1 MAKELRPTDELD
13 SCEVCA
19 RTILKGERIEPYLAP
34 GGQRR
39 LVCEL
44 CVARAEASGWIRE
57 SAHADLPASH
67 GPEPR
72 RGLVDRMR
80 GWRPEGRGAATRS
93 NGRGRADRVTGGD
106 ALDEPE
112 LPDEREPDEHAPDE
126 HARLLEEAPD
136 VEGWEVADEPRGVD
150 RASVEE
156 RLTVEALPVDDD
168 PSAEPRGPLR
178 RLASPRRRPR
188 HVRAVPTNA
197 QVKVERAL
205 EVFNA
210 SQHRRTVAGLSR
222 TLGPPW
228 VSAAPEPE
236 SPSYVTIVVAWELS
250 WYRYTVDLG
259 DAQDP
264 VSLAAKGHELEELD
278 PEDRDWNG
286 AVTPEGGLVAAVGS

>member
-19 RTILKGERIEPYLAP
+19 RTILKGERAEPYLAP
-34 GGQRR
+34 GGQRH

-72 RGLVDRMR
+72 RGLVDRVR
-80 GWRPEGRGAATRS
+80 RWRPEGRGTGVRS
-93 NGRGRADRVTGGD
+93 NGREGRESD
-106 ALDEPE
+106 AGSIGEPDPSEERDAVVGAAALEGAPDIEEWEVLDEHRAAESALVEDRRAVGAMPVGDD
-112 LPDEREPDEHAPDE
+112 LP
-126 HARLLEEAPD
+126 
-136 VEGWEVADEPRGVD
+136 
-150 RASVEE
+150 
-156 RLTVEALPVDDD
+156 
-168 PSAEPRGPLR
+168 AEPRGPLR

-188 HVRAVPTNA
+188 HVRAVPTNS
-197 QVKVERAL
+197 QVKVERVL

-210 SQHRRTVAGLSR
+210 SKHRRTVAGLSR

-278 PEDRDWNG
+278 PGDRDWNG

>member
-19 RTILKGERIEPYLAP
+19 RTILKGERAEPYLAP

-44 CVARAEASGWIRE
+44 CVVRAEASGWIRE

-72 RGLVDRMR
+72 NGLVDRVGR
-80 GWRPEGRGAATRS
+80 WWRPDSRTAGGRS
-93 NGRGRADRVTGGD
+93 NGRVTSERE
-106 ALDEPE
+106 LDPDSFAEPE
-112 LPDEREPDEHAPDE
+112 RFRAREPA
-126 HARLLEEAPD
+126 EEAPP
-136 VEGWEVADEPRGVD
+136 DEEAPIP
-150 RASVEE
+150 EE
-156 RLTVEALPVDDD
+156 RDLTDERRPADGPAPEDRFAPEPAPVDDEL
-168 PSAEPRGPLR
+168 AFEGRGPLR

-278 PEDRDWNG
+278 PADRDWNG
-286 AVTPEGGLVAAVGS
+286 AVTPEGGLVAAVGG

>member
-13 SCEVCA
+13 CEVCA
-19 RTILKGERIEPYLAP
+19 RTILKGERVEPYVAP

-80 GWRPEGRGAATRS
+80 GWRPEGRGAAARS

-106 ALDEPE
+106 AFDEPE
-112 LPDEREPDEHAPDE
+112 PPGEREPDEHA
-126 HARLLEEAPD
+126 RVLEEAPD
-136 VEGWEVADEPRGVD
+136 VEGWEAPDEARAVD
-150 RASVEE
+150 RALVEE
-156 RLTVEALPVDDD
+156 RPTVEAMPVDDD
-168 PSAEPRGPLR
+168 PSAEPLGPFR

-264 VSLAAKGHELEELD
+264 VSLAAKSHELEELD